1 VTVNGEQPDRRT
13 AGVTAGA
20 LAVPLLVLFV
30 RVARSSWLSFL
41 DWASIELRTRDVGT
55 LHTPLVGPFSR
66 YGWNHPGPL
75 LFYVLAV
82 PYRMLGA
89 QGRGILAGALVVN
102 AASLACIATVLWR
115 RGRAAGLA
123 LGLAIVLLLARA
135 LGASFL
141 INPWNPYVIV
151 LPLFAVVCLSWA
163 AADGDLW
170 ALPAAIGVGSF
181 AVQSH
186 VGTTLAVFAPIA
198 VAVVVLVLEARRQ
211 GFARLARVS
220 LGALAVT
227 IMCWSAPFVQQFQP
241 GGGNLGDLVRFWMQ
255 SHPST
260 TGWSTGAR
268 IVLQQLSIPAPWFT
282 GHEKVNAFS
291 GGVDAHWHVPVA
303 LFLLIGAAAVAARR
317 RDRQSFILDT
327 LALAVVLAA
336 FFSAARIVDAPYD
349 YIVRWMWIVGAIV
362 WLAIIWTVW
371 RALPGDHLRWD
382 RAATRS
388 GAAVSAVLLAWL
400 VVGAVH
406 ADFPVQSYERSLVR
420 MAPAARRALRALP
433 GPVLVEYPHDF
444 HSAEVAPG
452 LLLVAIHA
460 GVDARLSEG
469 QANVVG
475 TAHTISA
482 ASARSVV
489 VVAVD
494 DAIDAYRNNPTY
506 RSIARYDPLSA
517 EERAYRDAVYADIR
531 RAGSRGF
538 VGLKRWAAAHPRQ
551 QSRLQEL
558 NARGMRIELFLQ
570 TP

>member
-1 VTVNGEQPDRRT
+1 MTVNGEQPARRT
-13 AGVTAGA
+13 AWVTAGA

-55 LHTPLVGPFSR
+55 VHTPLVGPFSR

-75 LFYVLAV
+75 LFYVLAL
-82 PYRMLGA
+82 PYRIFGA
-89 QGRGILAGALVVN
+89 QGRGILAGAFLVN
-102 AASLACIATVLWR
+102 AAALACIAIVLWR
-115 RGRAAGLA
+115 RGRAVGLA
-123 LGLAIVLLLARA
+123 LGLAIVLLLVRA
-135 LGASFL
+135 LGASL
-141 INPWNPYVIV
+141 LVNPWNPYVIV
-151 LPLFAVVCLSWA
+151 LPLLAVVCLSWA
-163 AADGDLW
+163 AADGDVW

-198 VAVVVLVLEARRQ
+198 VAVVVLLLDARHH
-211 GFARLARVS
+211 GFARLKGVS
-220 LGALAVT
+220 LGALAVVIT
-227 IMCWSAPFVQQFQP
+227 CWSAPLVQQFQG
-241 GGGNLGDLVRFWMQ
+241 GGGNLGDLLRFWTH
-255 SHPST
+255 SHPNT

-282 GHEKVNAFS
+282 SHERVNAFS

-303 LFLLIGAAAVAARR
+303 LILLIGAAALAARR

-349 YIVRWMWIVGAIV
+349 YIVRWMWIVGAIA

-371 RALPGDHLRWD
+371 RALPHDSWD
-382 RAATRS
+382 RAATRL
-388 GAAVSAVLLAWL
+388 GAAVSAVLLVWL
-400 VVGAVH
+400 VVAAVH

-420 MAPAARRALRALP
+420 IAPAARRALRVLP
-433 GPVLVEYPHDF
+433 GPVLVENPRDF

-460 GVDARLSEG
+460 GVDARLPER

-489 VVAVD
+489 IVAVD
-494 DAIDAYRNNPTY
+494 DAIDAYRNTPTY
-506 RSIARYDPLSA
+506 RSIARYDPLSR

-531 RAGSRGF
+531 RAGSGGIA
-538 VGLKRWAAAHPRQ
+538 GLRQWAATHPRE
-551 QSRLQEL
+551 QSRLQAL
-558 NARGMRIELFLQ
+558 NARGMRVELFLL